1 MRKWSH
7 VPPIELFASLFKH
20 EFANLR
26 ANAARRRTLNFELS
40 AEPHFE
46 AGSPPEVGVFK

>member
-7 VPPIELFASLFKH
+7 VPPIELFASPFKH
-20 EFANLR
+20 EFTNLR
-26 ANAARRRTLNFELS
+26 TNAARRQSLNFELS

-46 AGSPPEVGVFK
+46 ADGPSEVGVSK

>member
-7 VPPIELFASLFKH
+7 VPRIELFASPFKH